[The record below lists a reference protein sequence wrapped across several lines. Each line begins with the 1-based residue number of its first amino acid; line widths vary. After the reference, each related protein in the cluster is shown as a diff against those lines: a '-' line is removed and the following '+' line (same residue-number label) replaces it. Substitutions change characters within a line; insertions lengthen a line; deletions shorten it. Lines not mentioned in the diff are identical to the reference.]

1 MPKIKTHHIY
11 SGIQLIFLLGILMF
25 SAILFNRT
33 GDDFLRFLIICFDSV
48 LKIASGCPKSDRR
61 NAFSSDATNRHTRR
75 PTFPDWQP
83 TARAPWPIDANARS
97 RQI

>member
-33 GDDFLRFLIICFDSV
+33 GDDFFLFLIICFV
-48 LKIASGCPKSDRR
+48 SGFYIIWGMWHHYVIDHVNKEVIIEYIL
-61 NAFSSDATNRHTRR
+61 DAILIIIISEAGLGIIR
-75 PTFPDWQP
+75 FF
-83 TARAPWPIDANARS
+83 
-97 RQI
+97 